1 MKPLSNGQNAAEQR
15 TIAELLEGSNVIR
28 QTALCLASEIVNV
41 AEHIITALQQGNKVM
56 TCGNGGSAADAQ
68 HFAAE
73 LVGRYR
79 RQRPSW
85 AAIALTVDSSVLTS
99 LSNDYGFEQVYARQV
114 QALGR
119 PGDILVAISTSGSSK
134 NVLAAVEMAS
144 SLGIRTVGL
153 TGKGKSRLGEMVDHH
168 LPIPSANTAF
178 IQQAHI
184 AVLHVFCE
192 LVEER
197 LTGETLNNPFIV
209 DVREGQ

>member
-1 MKPLSNGQNAAEQR
+1 MKLRSNGQNTAEQR
-15 TIAELLEGSNVIR
+15 AMAELLEGSKVIC
-28 QTALCLASEIVNV
+28 QTAFCLTSEIVNV
-41 AEHIITALQQGNKVM
+41 AEHIITALQQGYKVM

-79 RQRPSW
+79 RQMPSW

-99 LSNDYGFEQVYARQV
+99 LSNDYGFEQIFARQV

-144 SLGIRTVGL
+144 ALGIRTVGL
-153 TGKGKSRLGEMVDHH
+153 TGEGKSRLGEMVDHH
-168 LPIPSANTAF
+168 LPIPSSNTAF

-192 LVEER
+192 MVEER
-197 LTGETLNNPFIV
+197 LTGETMNTPEKSLNL
-209 DVREGQ
+209 